1 MIPPRLGAIIRP
13 SEKGKKVNI
22 DSIKVIEADESRKFV
37 PPLSDYSVLSRSWEE
52 AEFHCVDLKSDNV
65 RVGYWVGEPGSILLS
80 PWTYTEVCSILR
92 GRVAI
97 DDRQGGRREFT
108 AGQGFVVPK
117 GFSGEWITI
126 EPSAKIFVAIY

>member
-1 MIPPRLGAIIRP
+1 
-13 SEKGKKVNI
+13 VNI
-22 DSIKVIEADESRKFV
+22 DSIKLIDADESRKFI
-37 PPLSDYSVLSRSWEE
+37 PPLSDYSVLSTSWEE
-52 AEFHCVDLKSDNV
+52 AEFHCVDVKTDSV
-65 RVGYWVGEPGSILLS
+65 RVAYWTGEPGSILLD
-80 PWTYTEVCSILR
+80 PWTYTEVCSMLR
-92 GRVAI
+92 GRIAI